1 LTLTLN
7 TFLSSSLPTHLSF
20 LGFGCCC
27 CGGVWVR
34 ESKRPLPFPFLFK
47 NIDWKI
53 APMYIACYPLAAFS
67 LYFSLFSPSRA
78 CFSSAAVLLL
88 LLLLLMKRRTKIN
101 GRRIF

>member
-1 LTLTLN
+1 
-7 TFLSSSLPTHLSF
+7 
-20 LGFGCCC
+20 
-27 CGGVWVR
+27 
-34 ESKRPLPFPFLFK
+34 
-47 NIDWKI
+47 
-53 APMYIACYPLAAFS
+53 MYIACYPLAAFS